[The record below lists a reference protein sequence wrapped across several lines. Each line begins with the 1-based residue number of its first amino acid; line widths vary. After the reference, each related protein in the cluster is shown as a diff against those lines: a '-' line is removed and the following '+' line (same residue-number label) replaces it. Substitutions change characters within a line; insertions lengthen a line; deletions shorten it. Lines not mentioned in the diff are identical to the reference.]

1 VSRLLRKLGDR
12 ALEQLVPAATAQAEV
27 GYYKFCYC
35 SGPYYYARLCPYNGG
50 ACSGCRRIGEC

>member
-1 VSRLLRKLGDR
+1 M
-12 ALEQLVPAATAQAEV
+12 PNTTAEAEV

-35 SGPYYYARLCPYNGG
+35 SGPFSYERLCPYNGG